1 MNALASQP
9 SNQEVG
15 VENQKFKVTLN
26 YIVTSKPA
34 CALTESL
41 FKKTNESGV
50 KVGFR
55 DASASV
61 YWLP

>member
-9 SNQEVG
+9 SNQEVR

-26 YIVTSKPA
+26 YRVTSKPA

-41 FKKTNESGV
+41 FKKKQSW
-50 KVGFR
+50 
-55 DASASV
+55 S
-61 YWLP
+61 